1 MPFRHHYEEEKIF
14 LKLHHVTCPLAVK
27 NKTACI
33 LQKEH
38 SFDCDY
44 ADLISNWLA
53 EDVTVSKHST
63 CKLIPAQRYY
73 NW

>member
-1 MPFRHHYEEEKIF
+1 MPCRHHYEEEKIF

-44 ADLISNWLA
+44 ADLISN
-53 EDVTVSKHST
+53 
-63 CKLIPAQRYY
+63 
-73 NW
+73 